1 MMTEQH
7 KIISNA
13 LTPIFRKRLLAFAVM
28 KALKFSD
35 QHFFHLLDPEDLV
48 HQAIFQTLNGERPW
62 NQDKCPDLFAHLA
75 GCIKSNIW
83 NESIRKEH
91 ELAIAIE
98 EKPEQSL
105 DDLKVEET
113 IKRPE
118 TPEEVQEIAEL
129 LVKLREKTN
138 DIISLVKNKA
148 PDLILV
154 VTTMLKAEI
163 YSSREL
169 SEYLNTTVSDIDN
182 KKAKLKR
189 LCKGMV
195 NT

>member
-7 KIISNA
+7 YIISEA
-13 LTPIFRKRLLAFAVM
+13 LTPIFRKRLLAFAVK
-28 KALKFSD
+28 KALKFSS
-35 QHFFHLLDPEDLV
+35 QNFFHLLDPEDLV
-48 HQAIFQTLNGERPW
+48 HQAILQTLNGERPW
-62 NQDKCPDLFAHLA
+62 NQNKCPDLFVHLA

-83 NESIRKEH
+83 NETIRKEH
-91 ELAIAIE
+91 ELLIAIE
-98 EKPEQSL
+98 EQPEQSL

-163 YSSREL
+163 YGSLGIPVEA
-169 SEYLNTTVSDIDN
+169 TTCSIMR
-182 KKAKLKR
+182 KTEHPWR
-189 LCKGMV
+189 GSPHEQ
-195 NT
+195 